1 MVNNLLGVRQPTSL
15 LGDVRDDYIAKAKAD
30 RESGIIPE
38 DARRLHPNESY
49 FSAFMNFNKT
59 DDDVIKPLVNLVMN
73 QPDVPMSDIFTFP
86 DVDMTAK
93 QAIKAG
99 VPSRKVNLQGL
110 YRPGEDMIYLQ
121 RNPRSD
127 DVSRGEEYK
136 PMALK
141 EPFATKIQNDFTAA
155 HEMIHAAL
163 FRDVSDDI
171 ISQEDQHGFINYYLG
186 KNLLKNKELWKEKHG
201 DADYKLE
208 LANKI
213 ISSRPTSQFSLAM
226 INSVKS
232 MTESELEEAY
242 EEILER
248 SNPDYVKDMINFDKV
263 KKLVGKPESKT
274 TRKY

>member
-1 MVNNLLGVRQPTSL
+1 
-15 LGDVRDDYIAKAKAD
+15 
-30 RESGIIPE
+30 
-38 DARRLHPNESY
+38 
-49 FSAFMNFNKT
+49 
-59 DDDVIKPLVNLVMN
+59 
-73 QPDVPMSDIFTFP
+73 
-86 DVDMTAK
+86 MTAK

-127 DVSRGEEYK
+127 DVSRGEEYR

-171 ISQEDQHGFINYYLG
+171 ISQEDQHGFIDYYLG